1 MTVTTTPVPEL
12 SDDPYAP
19 DTLADPHPFFT
30 RLRAA
35 GPAAWLPQYG
45 VHAFGRDAEVREIL
59 EDWRTFI
66 SGAGVGEINIHRVP
80 PRRQPGILEVDP
92 PVHTRMR
99 DAMNAVI
106 NPREMRK
113 LRAGFQE
120 FADELVTRVIEQG
133 SFDAV
138 TDFAQVYP
146 IRVFADA
153 VGIPREGREAN
164 LIAQGAA
171 NFATFGPQNEVA
183 QGHLRAGEGTY
194 DWVLEACRRE
204 NLDPAGMGA
213 GIWREADAGNV
224 PPEEATLLVRAM
236 LSAGLDTTIIAL
248 GNTIRWLAAHPE
260 QYARVHENPRLMK
273 FAIDEAFRFDSP
285 FQSFYR
291 TTSRDTVIG
300 GVELP
305 AETKVLLFL
314 GSANRDEAKW
324 GPDAQEFD
332 IDRDAS
338 GHLTF
343 GMGIHQCVGQPI
355 SRLEMDVLLTT
366 FAKRV
371 RRLEFTA
378 DPQPFIHTTLCGY
391 ESLPVTVQAA

>member
-1 MTVTTTPVPEL
+1 MSPITNSVPEL
-12 SDDPYAP
+12 TDDPYSR
-19 DTLADPHPFFT
+19 DTLTDPHPFFR
-30 RLRAA
+30 RLRDA

-45 VHAFGRDAEVREIL
+45 VHAFGRDAEVRAIL

-66 SGAGVGEINIHRVP
+66 SGAGVGEINIHKLP

-99 DAMNAVI
+99 DAMNTVI

-113 LRAGFQE
+113 LRVGFQE
-120 FADELVTRVIEQG
+120 FADELVTRVLDAG

-138 TDFAQVYP
+138 TDFAEVYP

-153 VGIPREGREAN
+153 VGLPREGREAN

-183 QGHLRAGEGTY
+183 QEHLTNGEGTY
-194 DWVLEACRRE
+194 EWVLEACRRE
-204 NLDPAGMGA
+204 NLDPDGMGA
-213 GIWREADAGNV
+213 GIWKEADAGNV
-224 PPEEATLLVRAM
+224 PADEATLLVRAM

-248 GNTIRWLAAHPE
+248 GNTLRWLAQHPE

-291 TTSRDTVIG
+291 TTSTDTVLNGI
-300 GVELP
+300 ELP
-305 AETKVLLFL
+305 AETKVLLFI

-324 GPDAQEFD
+324 GPTADTFD
-332 IDRDAS
+332 IDRDSS

-371 RRLEFTA
+371 KRLEFVG
-378 DPQPFIHTTLCGY
+378 DPKPFVHTTLAGY
-391 ESLPVTVQAA
+391 SSLPVQVAAA

>member
-1 MTVTTTPVPEL
+1 
-12 SDDPYAP
+12 
-19 DTLADPHPFFT
+19 
-30 RLRAA
+30 
-35 GPAAWLPQYG
+35 
-45 VHAFGRDAEVREIL
+45 
-59 EDWRTFI
+59 
-66 SGAGVGEINIHRVP
+66 
-80 PRRQPGILEVDP
+80 
-92 PVHTRMR
+92 
-99 DAMNAVI
+99 
-106 NPREMRK
+106 
-113 LRAGFQE
+113 
-120 FADELVTRVIEQG
+120 
-133 SFDAV
+133 
-138 TDFAQVYP
+138 
-146 IRVFADA
+146 
-153 VGIPREGREAN
+153 
-164 LIAQGAA
+164 
-171 NFATFGPQNEVA
+171 
-183 QGHLRAGEGTY
+183 
-194 DWVLEACRRE
+194 
-204 NLDPAGMGA
+204 MGA

-248 GNTIRWLAAHPE
+248 GNTLRWLAQYPE

-291 TTSRDTVIG
+291 TTSRDTEIG

-314 GSANRDEAKW
+314 GSANRDEEKW
-324 GPDAQEFD
+324 GPNAHEFD

-371 RRLEFTA
+371 KRVEFVGE
-378 DPQPFIHTTLCGY
+378 PRPFIHTTLCGY
-391 ESLPVTVQAA
+391 KSLPVEVRAA